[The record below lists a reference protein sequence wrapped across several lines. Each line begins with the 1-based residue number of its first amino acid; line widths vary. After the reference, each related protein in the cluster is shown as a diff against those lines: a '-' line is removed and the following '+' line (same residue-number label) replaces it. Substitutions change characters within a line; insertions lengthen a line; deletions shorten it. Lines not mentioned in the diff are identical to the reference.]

1 MSSESL
7 HMLRAQ
13 ISALETRIAV
23 RRAAI
28 RNDVVEQIVKLMREY
43 EITAR
48 EVEVRLSVGQR
59 RRIPPRYW
67 DPATGA
73 TWSGRGKRP
82 RWMQGRDPEDFRIES
97 DSDSTGGDVDTKVG

>member
-7 HMLRAQ
+7 QTLLAQ
-13 ISALETRIAV
+13 LSALEARIAV

-48 EVEVRLSVGQR
+48 EVEILLSVEQR
-59 RRIPPRYW
+59 KRIPPRFW
-67 DPATGA
+67 DPDTGA

-82 RWMQGRDPEDFRIES
+82 RWMQGRNPEEFRLQP
-97 DSDSTGGDVDTKVG
+97 DSDSTGGDVETKGG

>member
-7 HMLRAQ
+7 QTLEAQ
-13 ISALETRIAV
+13 LSALEARIAV

-48 EVEVRLSVGQR
+48 EVEILLSVGQR

-67 DPATGA
+67 DPDTGA

-82 RWMQGRDPEDFRIES
+82 RWMQGRDPEDFRLEP
-97 DSDSTGGDVDTKVG
+97 DSDSAGGDAEKKEV